1 MGFQITSTL
10 KTMELE
16 VSRAEIEA
24 WHTHTNGK
32 FDYGFLPG
40 EHFFINESS
49 DRLFDYLCDALDR
62 SFKTA
67 PLPSPE

>member
-1 MGFQITSTL
+1 MSSSTSQNQD
-10 KTMELE
+10 
-16 VSRAEIEA
+16 R
-24 WHTHTNGK
+24 

-49 DRLFDYLCDALDR
+49 GRLLDYLRDALDR
-62 SFKTA
+62 SFETA